1 MGWRTY
7 DPIAPICRAGV
18 LVYVGDE
25 IVQLGER
32 LVAVPW
38 TAIAR

>member
-1 MGWRTY
+1 MGCRTY

-18 LVYVGDE
+18 LVYAGNE
-25 IVQLGER
+25 IVQLGEK
-32 LVAVPW
+32 LVAMTW